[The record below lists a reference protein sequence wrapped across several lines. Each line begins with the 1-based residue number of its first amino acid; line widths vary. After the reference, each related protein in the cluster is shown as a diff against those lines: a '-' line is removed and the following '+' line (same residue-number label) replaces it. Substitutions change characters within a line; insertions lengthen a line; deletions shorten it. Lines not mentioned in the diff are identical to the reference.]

1 MGRRPQ
7 GFTLI
12 ELAIVV
18 AILGI
23 LMAVAL
29 PTVRNAKKSAAAA
42 QAVGALK
49 TTFSVSEQY
58 RLRYGVY
65 APSESDLIS
74 TGLLP
79 AVLTSTSSPYI
90 YTYSGS
96 PFTWEMHAD
105 PRIPGTTADNHFFI
119 DQSGVLRFE
128 RTGPAGAT
136 SPAVE

>member
-90 YTYSGS
+90 YTYSG
-96 PFTWEMHAD
+96 
-105 PRIPGTTADNHFFI
+105 
-119 DQSGVLRFE
+119 
-128 RTGPAGAT
+128 
-136 SPAVE
+136 